1 MASRKLELEI
11 RKLENCQIKV
21 EIFSSRALK
30 MKSCTTTQY
39 YHFLVMWMKT
49 HLYSLMSYFFLRTRF
64 PVPQAMSC
72 ARLLCRAP
80 LHASG
85 GNGHFDMNGIYHY
98 GQTDPV
104 EMGGKPINETAKMFH
119 LGNQGGR
126 IGYTGK

>member
-11 RKLENCQIKV
+11 RKLEKKSRDLFQQDTEN
-21 EIFSSRALK
+21 EIPHDHTILPLFSYVDENTFIFPDIL
-30 MKSCTTTQY
+30 
-39 YHFLVMWMKT
+39 
-49 HLYSLMSYFFLRTRF
+49 FFLCTRF
-64 PVPQAMSC
+64 PVPQATSC
-72 ARLLCRAP
+72 ARLLRRAP

-85 GNGHFDMNGIYHY
+85 ENGHFDSNGIYHY

-104 EMGGKPINETAKMFH
+104 EMGAKPINETAKMLR